1 MSKGKGW
8 DLTSLHSLQGG
19 AGAAQLNP
27 LRDTG
32 GRFMAIFPPADEP
45 EPDTHP
51 VHFRALTERLPEWG
65 RAVQM
70 LREEADLS
78 TLQLAVRMGYTA
90 SAIRKIEG
98 TTNNPQMRTLVA
110 VAQALGVKPWDLVRI
125 ACCMGG
131 IE

>member
-1 MSKGKGW
+1 MNIS
-8 DLTSLHSLQGG
+8 DRI
-19 AGAAQLNP
+19 
-27 LRDTG
+27 RDNN
-32 GRFMAIFPPADEP
+32 GRFMTVFPPADEP

-51 VHFRALTERLPEWG
+51 VRFRTLTERLPEWG

-70 LREEADLS
+70 LREEAGLS
-78 TLQLAVRMGYTA
+78 ALQLGTRMGYTA

-110 VAQALGVKPWDLVRI
+110 VARALNVKPWDLVHL
-125 ACCMGG
+125 ACRLGG